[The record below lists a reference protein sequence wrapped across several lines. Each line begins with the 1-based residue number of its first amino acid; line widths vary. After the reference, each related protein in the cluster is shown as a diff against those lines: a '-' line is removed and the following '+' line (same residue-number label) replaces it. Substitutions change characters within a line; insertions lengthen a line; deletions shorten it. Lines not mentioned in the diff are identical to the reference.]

1 MVSPSTQAA
10 AIKGEANIVRY
21 LIRSVPRLLNYESD
35 PLRAL
40 RIDELL
46 DLTDASAPLGARSS
60 KKERSSAV
68 QLIEKLLAESQA
80 LDGGNELTALDFVVY
95 SAVVNAKFADNELGP
110 KIKAW
115 MQRCK
120 PLVN

>member
-10 AIKGEANIVRY
+10 AIKGEANIARY

-35 PLRAL
+35 PLRAV

-46 DLTDASAPLGARSS
+46 DLTDVSAPLGASPS
-60 KKERSSAV
+60 KKERPAAL
-68 QLIEKLLAESQA
+68 QLIEKLLADSQA

-95 SAVVNAKFADNELGP
+95 SAVVNSQLTDKELGP
-110 KIKAW
+110 NIKAW

-120 PLVN
+120 PAVN